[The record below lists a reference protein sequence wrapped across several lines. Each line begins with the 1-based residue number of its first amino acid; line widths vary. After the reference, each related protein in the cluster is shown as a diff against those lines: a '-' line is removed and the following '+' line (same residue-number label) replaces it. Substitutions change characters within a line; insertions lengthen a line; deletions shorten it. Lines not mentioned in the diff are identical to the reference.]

1 MNTNDMKN
9 DKITYD
15 EAADIMSIDGSSSA
29 AKAEI
34 RSIASKSHA
43 HRLLIAAALSDSE
56 TRILTPD
63 TSKDIEATINCLN
76 SLGADIK
83 RENDHITVTP
93 ISINQAGP
101 KKDADCGE
109 SGSTLRFML
118 PVIGAL
124 GISTEIT
131 MHGRL
136 SERPLSPMYEE
147 LISHGMTMSPQG
159 TNPLSV
165 SGRLTAGDYTI
176 AGNVSSQF
184 VTGLLFA
191 LPITSAPAAADGSTK
206 SESILHVTGK
216 LESRPYVDITLDV
229 LKKSGIII
237 TEKTLE
243 NGDTCFIIPSNQTY
257 HTDSD
262 IPVDGDWSNAAF
274 FLAAGAIS
282 ETVTVTGLNMNS
294 LQGDKKI
301 LDILKAFG
309 ADITISDKKNSR
321 ADEEYRDITIA
332 PAPLHATDIDASD
345 IPDLVP
351 ILAVVASVADGSTTI
366 RNIERL
372 RIKESD
378 RVQTVINTLSI
389 LGADIYEE
397 QSSIIIN
404 GKASLAGGSIDSC
417 NDHRIAM
424 AAGIAALRC
433 EQKVQIKNPRAV
445 NKSYPGYYDDLNK
458 LLYHM

>member
-1 MNTNDMKN
+1 MNTNDIKN
-9 DKITYD
+9 DKITYN
-15 EAADIMSIDGSSSA
+15 EAADIMTIDAASSA
-29 AKAEI
+29 AKGHV

-63 TSKDIEATINCLN
+63 TSKDIEATIDCLN

-83 RENDHITVTP
+83 RENNYIAVTP
-93 ISINQAGP
+93 ISLSHSEPKAG
-101 KKDADCGE
+101 ADCGE
-109 SGSTLRFML
+109 SGSTLRFIL

-147 LISHGMTMSPQG
+147 LISHGMNISPQG

-191 LPITSAPAAADGSTK
+191 LPIASTAFTAEGSTK
-206 SESILHVTGK
+206 SESILHVTGR

-229 LKKSGIII
+229 LKKSGITI

-257 HTDSD
+257 HADPETL
-262 IPVDGDWSNAAF
+262 VDGDWSNAAF

-282 ETVTVTGLNMNS
+282 DTVTVTGLNMNS
-294 LQGDKKI
+294 LQGDKKV
-301 LDILKAFG
+301 LDILNSFG
-309 ADITISDKKNSR
+309 ADITMSDKKTES
-321 ADEEYRDITIA
+321 AEDYRDITIT

-351 ILAVVASVADGSTTI
+351 ILAVVAAVADGRTTI

-378 RVQTVINTLSI
+378 RVQTVINTLSS

-397 QSSIIIN
+397 MNSIIIN
-404 GKASLAGGSIDSC
+404 GKVSLSGGIIDSC

-433 EQKVQIKNPRAV
+433 EDKVQIKNPRAV
-445 NKSYPGYYDDLNK
+445 NKSYPGFYKDLAK
-458 LLYHM
+458 LL

>member
-1 MNTNDMKN
+1 MNTKDIKN

-15 EAADIMSIDGSSSA
+15 EATDIMTIDAASSA
-29 AKAEI
+29 AKGHV

-63 TSKDIEATINCLN
+63 TSKDIEATIDCLN
-76 SLGADIK
+76 SLGAGIK
-83 RENDHITVTP
+83 RKNDYIAVTP
-93 ISINQAGP
+93 ISLNQESP
-101 KKDADCGE
+101 KAVADCGE
-109 SGSTLRFML
+109 SGSTLRFIL

-147 LISHGMTMSPQG
+147 LISHGMYISPQG

-191 LPITSAPAAADGSTK
+191 LPIASTAGTADESTK
-206 SESILHVTGK
+206 SESILHVTGR

-257 HTDSD
+257 HTD
-262 IPVDGDWSNAAF
+262 PETLVDGDWSNAAF

-282 ETVTVTGLNMNS
+282 DTVTVTGLNMNS
-294 LQGDKKI
+294 LQGDKKV
-301 LDILKAFG
+301 LDILKSFG
-309 ADITISDKKNSR
+309 ADITMSDKKSE
-321 ADEEYRDITIA
+321 AAEDYRDITIT

-351 ILAVVASVADGSTTI
+351 ILAVVAAVADGITSI

-378 RVQTVINTLSI
+378 RVQTVINTLSS

-397 QSSIIIN
+397 MNSIIIN
-404 GKASLAGGSIDSC
+404 GKISLSGGIIDSC

-433 EQKVQIKNPRAV
+433 EDKVQIKNPRAV
-445 NKSYPGYYDDLNK
+445 NKSYPGFYKDLAK
-458 LLYHM
+458 LL